1 MNDILNKLHEA
12 AASPRAQMDGYLAQ
26 GKKIVLCAP
35 VYTPEEIIHA
45 MGFVP
50 MGAWGGDVALNRAK
64 EYCPAFLCAI
74 VQSLLELGI
83 NGAYEGASAIVIP
96 SLCDTLK
103 TVGENWKYAVPSI
116 PFIPMTYPQNRKPAY
131 GVAYTKAGYERVI
144 RDLEKLGG
152 TFSEE
157 KLLASIKVY
166 NRHNAAMR
174 KIDELLAV
182 HPEIT
187 AAQRSDIFKSAFF
200 MTKEEHTELV
210 EALIEKL
217 EAQTPAAEKLPIVI
231 SGILTDAPALNAIL
245 DEMGLHIVADDVAAQ
260 SRQYRTDAPERA
272 DALNA
277 LAEKFAN
284 MDNCSVL
291 YNQDKPRVKW
301 IVDTARARNAKGVLV
316 VLTKFCDPEEF
327 DYVMIKT
334 ACESADLPLTL
345 VEVDSQ
351 MVRFEQVRTNLETF
365 RDLEKLGGIFSEEK
379 LLSSI
384 KVYNRHNDAM
394 RKVDE
399 VLAKHPEIT
408 AAQRSDIFKS
418 AFFMTKEEHTEL
430 VEALVEK
437 LEAQTP
443 AAEKLP
449 IVISGILT
457 DAPALNAIL
466 DEMSL
471 HIVADDVAAQSRQY
485 RTDAPERDDALNAL
499 AEKFANMD
507 NCSVLYNQD
516 KPRVKWIVDTARA
529 RNAKGVLV
537 VLTKFCDP
545 EEFDYVMIKKAC
557 EAADLPLTLVEV
569 DRQMVRFEQVRTN
582 LETFRDLLKM

>member
-1 MNDILNKLHEA
+1 MNDILNKLHEV

-35 VYTPEEIIHA
+35 VYTPEELIHA

-50 MGAWGGDVALNRAK
+50 MGAWGGNVALNRAK

-116 PFIPMTYPQNRKPAY
+116 PFIPMTYPQNRKP
-131 GVAYTKAGYERVI
+131 YTKAGYERVI

-152 TFSEE
+152 AFSEE
-157 KLLASIKVY
+157 KLLASIKIY

-260 SRQYRTDAPERA
+260 SRQYRTE
-272 DALNA
+272 
-277 LAEKFAN
+277 
-284 MDNCSVL
+284 
-291 YNQDKPRVKW
+291 
-301 IVDTARARNAKGVLV
+301 
-316 VLTKFCDPEEF
+316 
-327 DYVMIKT
+327 
-334 ACESADLPLTL
+334 
-345 VEVDSQ
+345 
-351 MVRFEQVRTNLETF
+351 
-365 RDLEKLGGIFSEEK
+365 
-379 LLSSI
+379 
-384 KVYNRHNDAM
+384 
-394 RKVDE
+394 
-399 VLAKHPEIT
+399 
-408 AAQRSDIFKS
+408 
-418 AFFMTKEEHTEL
+418 
-430 VEALVEK
+430 
-437 LEAQTP
+437 
-443 AAEKLP
+443 
-449 IVISGILT
+449 
-457 DAPALNAIL
+457 
-466 DEMSL
+466 
-471 HIVADDVAAQSRQY
+471 
-485 RTDAPERDDALNAL
+485 APERDDALNAL
-499 AEKFANMD
+499 AEKFAAMG
-507 NCSVLYNQD
+507 NCSVLYDQEKN
-516 KPRVKWIVDTARA
+516 RVKWIVDTAKA
-529 RNAKGVLV
+529 RSAKGVLV

>member
-1 MNDILNKLHEA
+1 MNDILNKLHEV
-12 AASPRAQMDGYLAQ
+12 AASPRAQMDGYLSQ

-35 VYTPEEIIHA
+35 VYTPEELIHA

-83 NGAYEGASAIVIP
+83 NGAYKGASAIVIP

-152 TFSEE
+152 AFSEE
-157 KLLASIKVY
+157 KLLASIKIY

-245 DEMGLHIVADDVAAQ
+245 DEMGLHIVADDVARPVPPVPHRR
-260 SRQYRTDAPERA
+260 SRACRRPQRA
-272 DALNA
+272 GREVRRHGQL
-277 LAEKFAN
+277 L
-284 MDNCSVL
+284 
-291 YNQDKPRVKW
+291 
-301 IVDTARARNAKGVLV
+301 RAVRSG
-316 VLTKFCDPEEF
+316 EE
-327 DYVMIKT
+327 
-334 ACESADLPLTL
+334 P
-345 VEVDSQ
+345 
-351 MVRFEQVRTNLETF
+351 
-365 RDLEKLGGIFSEEK
+365 G
-379 LLSSI
+379 
-384 KVYNRHNDAM
+384 
-394 RKVDE
+394 
-399 VLAKHPEIT
+399 
-408 AAQRSDIFKS
+408 
-418 AFFMTKEEHTEL
+418 
-430 VEALVEK
+430 
-437 LEAQTP
+437 
-443 AAEKLP
+443 
-449 IVISGILT
+449 
-457 DAPALNAIL
+457 
-466 DEMSL
+466 
-471 HIVADDVAAQSRQY
+471 
-485 RTDAPERDDALNAL
+485 
-499 AEKFANMD
+499 
-507 NCSVLYNQD
+507 
-516 KPRVKWIVDTARA
+516 
-529 RNAKGVLV
+529 
-537 VLTKFCDP
+537 
-545 EEFDYVMIKKAC
+545 
-557 EAADLPLTLVEV
+557 EV
-569 DRQMVRFEQVRTN
+569 DRGHRQGPERQGRAGGADQVLRPGGVRLCDDQEGLRGRRPAPDAGGGGPSDGAV
-582 LETFRDLLKM
+582 

>member
-26 GKKIVLCAP
+26 GKRIVLCAP

-74 VQSLLELGI
+74 VQSLLELGLA
-83 NGAYEGASAIVIP
+83 GAYEGASAIVIP

-157 KLLASIKVY
+157 KL
-166 NRHNAAMR
+166 
-174 KIDELLAV
+174 
-182 HPEIT
+182 
-187 AAQRSDIFKSAFF
+187 
-200 MTKEEHTELV
+200 
-210 EALIEKL
+210 
-217 EAQTPAAEKLPIVI
+217 PIVI

-277 LAEKFAN
+277 LAEKFAA
-284 MDNCSVL
+284 MGNCSVL
-291 YNQDKPRVKW
+291 YDQDKNRVKW
-301 IVDTARARNAKGVLV
+301 IVDTA
-316 VLTKFCDPEEF
+316 
-327 DYVMIKT
+327 KT
-334 ACESADLPLTL
+334 
-345 VEVDSQ
+345 
-351 MVRFEQVRTNLETF
+351 
-365 RDLEKLGGIFSEEK
+365 
-379 LLSSI
+379 
-384 KVYNRHNDAM
+384 
-394 RKVDE
+394 
-399 VLAKHPEIT
+399 
-408 AAQRSDIFKS
+408 
-418 AFFMTKEEHTEL
+418 
-430 VEALVEK
+430 
-437 LEAQTP
+437 
-443 AAEKLP
+443 
-449 IVISGILT
+449 
-457 DAPALNAIL
+457 
-466 DEMSL
+466 
-471 HIVADDVAAQSRQY
+471 
-485 RTDAPERDDALNAL
+485 
-499 AEKFANMD
+499 
-507 NCSVLYNQD
+507 
-516 KPRVKWIVDTARA
+516 

-557 EAADLPLTLVEV
+557 ESADLPLTLVEA

-582 LETFRDLLKM
+582 LETFRDLLMM